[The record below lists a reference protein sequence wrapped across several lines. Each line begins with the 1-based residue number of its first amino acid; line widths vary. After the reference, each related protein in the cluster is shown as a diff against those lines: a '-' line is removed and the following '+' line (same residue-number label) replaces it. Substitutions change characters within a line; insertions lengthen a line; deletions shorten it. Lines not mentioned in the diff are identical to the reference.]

1 MTFSIIATDPVTN
14 QIGYA
19 VASKAFY
26 VGIIGFSQPGLGA
39 ILCQGETNF
48 ENGPTALKLLK
59 QGKSLQEIVQEI
71 KSLDARIEYQQL
83 GLVDY
88 LGNAFAFTG
97 EECSGWAGH
106 KTKKGVS
113 CQGNIL
119 TGPKVIDSM
128 LEAYE
133 STEGMMIERLMAA
146 LQVGDK
152 TGGDKRGK
160 QSASIKVVS
169 PGQGFM
175 GSDVVVDLNI
185 YDHVD
190 PVDELARVTNILLK
204 YMKSG
209 HP

>member
-1 MTFSIIATDPVTN
+1 
-14 QIGYA
+14 
-19 VASKAFY
+19 
-26 VGIIGFSQPGLGA
+26 
-39 ILCQGETNF
+39 
-48 ENGPTALKLLK
+48 
-59 QGKSLQEIVQEI
+59 
-71 KSLDARIEYQQL
+71 
-83 GLVDY
+83 
-88 LGNAFAFTG
+88 
-97 EECSGWAGH
+97 
-106 KTKKGVS
+106 
-113 CQGNIL
+113 
-119 TGPKVIDSM
+119 M

-190 PVDELARVTNILLK
+190 PVDELARVTNILFNYLK
-204 YMKSG
+204 QL
-209 HP
+209 

>member
-1 MTFSIIATDPVTN
+1 MTFSIIATDPITN

-39 ILCQGETNF
+39 IHCQGETNF

-59 QGKSLQEIVQEI
+59 QGKSLQETVQEI
-71 KSLDARIEYQQL
+71 KSLDASIEYQQL

-97 EECSGWAGH
+97 EECSDWAGH

-146 LQVGDK
+146 LQRGDK

-190 PVDELARVTNILLK
+190 PVDELARVTDILLN
-204 YMKSG
+204 YINRR
-209 HP
+209 

>member
-71 KSLDARIEYQQL
+71 KSLDTRIAYQQF

-88 LGNAFAFTG
+88 LGNAYAFTG
-97 EECSGWAGH
+97 QECSDWAGH

-152 TGGDKRGK
+152 TGGDKRGR

-190 PVDELARVTNILLK
+190 PVDELARVTDILLN
-204 YMKSG
+204 YINRR
-209 HP
+209 

>member
-1 MTFSIIATDPVTN
+1 MTFSIIATDPFTN

-59 QGKSLQEIVQEI
+59 QGKTLQDIVQEI
-71 KSLDARIEYQQL
+71 KSFDARIEYQQL

-97 EECSGWAGH
+97 EECSDWAGH

-152 TGGDKRGK
+152 AGGDKRGR
-160 QSASIKVVS
+160 QSASVKVVS

-190 PVDELARVTNILLK
+190 PVDELARVTDILLN
-204 YMKSG
+204 YINQR
-209 HP
+209 

>member
-1 MTFSIIATDPVTN
+1 MTFSIIATDPITN

-59 QGKSLQEIVQEI
+59 QGKSLQETVQEI

-97 EECSGWAGH
+97 EECSDWAGH

-190 PVDELARVTNILLK
+190 PVDELARVTDILLN
-204 YMKSG
+204 YINRR
-209 HP
+209 

>member
-1 MTFSIIATDPVTN
+1 MTFSIIATDPITN

-59 QGKSLQEIVQEI
+59 QGKSLQETVQEI

-97 EECSGWAGH
+97 EECSDWAGH

-146 LQVGDK
+146 LQRGDK

-190 PVDELARVTNILLK
+190 PVDELARVTDILLN
-204 YMKSG
+204 YINRR
-209 HP
+209 

>member
-1 MTFSIIATDPVTN
+1 MTFSIIATDPITN

-26 VGIIGFSQPGLGA
+26 VGIIGFSQPGLGT

-59 QGKSLQEIVQEI
+59 QGKSLQETVQEI

-97 EECSGWAGH
+97 EECSDWAGH

-190 PVDELARVTNILLK
+190 PVDELARVTDILLN
-204 YMKSG
+204 YINRR
-209 HP
+209 

>member
-1 MTFSIIATDPVTN
+1 MTFSIIATDPITN

-59 QGKSLQEIVQEI
+59 QGKSLQETVQEI

-97 EECSGWAGH
+97 EECSDWAGH

-146 LQVGDK
+146 LQRGDK

-175 GSDVVVDLNI
+175 ESDVVVDLNI

-190 PVDELARVTNILLK
+190 PVDELARVTDILLN
-204 YMKSG
+204 YINRR
-209 HP
+209 